1 MLAAVLRKT
10 SHSFVNAFRGFLRIG
25 GLVVNRVVLGAA
37 AALFFTAVSADAP
50 PPVQPAT
57 CVDSPSATLTVC
69 VATNSGGARYS
80 VYRGN
85 RQIIDTAA
93 LGLLFEGRPWS
104 PAKQLSDPRRTSV
117 DRTWQQP
124 WGEQRLIRDRHT
136 ELRVTLPM
144 ASGDEQ
150 LLEVIF
156 RVFDDGFG
164 LRYVFSRIPAGEA
177 VAIRDELTEFRL
189 VGNWDAWWYPARQPD
204 RDEYLYRRAP
214 LLDVQLAETP
224 LTMQSD
230 DGLYV
235 SIHEAALIDYASMNL
250 RRTAERTLKADLM
263 PWSDGVLVRKTGPFA
278 TPWRMVLIGDSPMA
292 LADSR
297 IQLNLN
303 EPSRVA
309 DTSWIRI
316 GKYVGVWWEMH
327 LNRSTW
333 GSGERHGATNENVR
347 RYIDFAARNG
357 FTGVLVEGWNV
368 GWDGDWIANG
378 HAFSFT
384 KSYPDFDLAELSA
397 YARKR
402 GVALIGHHETAG
414 AIENYERQLEDAL
427 ELYASRGIAVVKTG
441 YVRNNGTIERS
452 LAGGSTGH
460 EWFAGQYRVR
470 HEQLV
475 AETAARHKIAIN
487 AHEPVKDTG
496 LRRTW
501 PNMLSREGARGQE
514 FNAWGR
520 PTNPPDHLTILP
532 FTRLLA
538 GPMDFTPGIFDLTF
552 GKIQV
557 TERVQSTLATQL
569 ALYVVIY
576 SPIHMAADLPQNYEA
591 RPDAFQ
597 FIRDVPTDWETSL
610 TLQAAIGDYVVVA
623 RQQRGAA
630 DWYLGAVT
638 DEHARS
644 LRVPL
649 TFLAKERRYE
659 AQIYRDGTG
668 ADYRTAPTELTIERR
683 TVTSKDSLDIA
694 MAPAGGMAVRFRAL

>member
-1 MLAAVLRKT
+1 VIGRAVL
-10 SHSFVNAFRGFLRIG
+10 S
-25 GLVVNRVVLGAA
+25 AA
-37 AALFFTAVSADAP
+37 AALFFASMSAAAAAP
-50 PPVQPAT
+50 ARRGT

-69 VATNSGGARYS
+69 VTADRQGPRYS

-85 RQIIDTAA
+85 RQLIDAAA
-93 LGLLFEGRPWS
+93 LGVIFERQPWS
-104 PAKQLSDPRRTSV
+104 PANQLSDPRRASV
-117 DRTWQQP
+117 DRTWEQP
-124 WGEQRLIRDRHT
+124 WGEQRLIRDRHA
-136 ELRVTLPM
+136 ELRVTFSTAGEHSPPF
-144 ASGDEQ
+144 D
-150 LLEVIF
+150 VVF

-164 LRYVFSRIPAGEA
+164 FRYAFNRIPAGET

-189 VGNWDAWWYPARQPD
+189 VGDWDAWWYPARQPD

-224 LTMQSD
+224 LTLQG
-230 DGLYV
+230 DGLYLA
-235 SIHEAALIDYASMNL
+235 IHEAALVDYASMNL

-263 PWSDGVLVRKTGPFA
+263 PWSDGVLVRKTGPFT
-278 TPWRMVLIGDSPMA
+278 TPWRTVLVGDSPMA

-303 EPSRVA
+303 EPSRLA
-309 DTSWIRI
+309 DTSWIKI

-333 GSGERHGATNENVR
+333 ASGDRHGATNDNVR

-357 FTGVLVEGWNV
+357 FAGVLVEGWNV
-368 GWDGDWIANG
+368 GWDDDWIANG
-378 HAFSFT
+378 RNFSFT
-384 KSYPDFDLAELSA
+384 KSYPDFDLAGLSA
-397 YARKR
+397 YAREH

-414 AIENYERQLEDAL
+414 AIENYERQLEEAL
-427 ELYASRGIAVVKTG
+427 ALYASRGVAVVKTG

-452 LAGGSTGH
+452 LEDGSIGH

-475 AETAARHKIAIN
+475 AEIAARHKISID

-520 PTNPPDHLTILP
+520 PTNPPEHLTILP

-552 GKIQV
+552 GKTQIH
-557 TERVQSTLATQL
+557 ERVQSTLAPQL

-576 SPIHMAADLPQNYEA
+576 SPIQMAADLPENYQA

-638 DEHARS
+638 DENARS

-649 TFLAKERRYE
+649 TFLAKGRQYE
-659 AQIYRDGTG
+659 AQIYRDGKG
-668 ADYRTAPTELTIERR
+668 ADYRSAPTELAIERL
-683 TVTSKDSLDIA
+683 TVTAKDSLDIA
-694 MAPAGGMAVRFRAL
+694 MAPGGGMAVRFRALSRDSERVDSITGGRRRH